1 MKQESEAVWETVCT
15 RALKEESEAVW
26 EVTVSAGHLV
36 LESDHH
42 LPKPKNTT
50 LSEQGRVF
58 MYVPFSTLSALDCPL
73 FKDSAENSPS
83 FSTNFHQHELAK
95 YDIMSCANVF
105 LREIMT

>member
-1 MKQESEAVWETVCT
+1 MVRGIQTVWETVCT

-50 LSEQGRVF
+50 FPEQGRCF
-58 MYVPFSTLSALDCPL
+58 YVCSFFYSVSLRLST
-73 FKDSAENSPS
+73 F
-83 FSTNFHQHELAK
+83 
-95 YDIMSCANVF
+95 
-105 LREIMT
+105 